1 MSQVVRTTLNCS
13 RCGQSFPAI
22 VEQIVDAGLDPQAK
36 ARFLSGRVNMV
47 TCPNCGHTLAV
58 GTSLMYHD
66 PDKELLLVHV
76 PMELNIAPQERE
88 RVIGDLTKRVMD
100 STPNEK
106 RKGYLF
112 QPKPVLTIPG
122 MIDIILE
129 ADGITADMREAQREK
144 MRVMEM
150 FLQVR
155 PDQWPQMLEEQ
166 AGVIDSE
173 FLQMVLITAENAA
186 QTGKEQMAQGLLYLY
201 NYMLQNSEVGQQVLQ
216 AAEARDA
223 AVREMADELQSYGDD
238 LTRDEFFAI
247 VLKYADDPDRIQA
260 LVGMMRPAF
269 DYAFFQELSERIDQA
284 SGDAKAQ
291 LENLREQVLTLTSA
305 VDQQTQVVLQ
315 RATDTLK
322 VIMSAEDLDAAIRPR
337 LEMVDD
343 AFLAVLQAN
352 IQAAEQHNDERTA
365 ERLREVLAKTLS
377 IMRESAPPEIRFIQ
391 DLMSAEDD
399 ATANEL
405 IETQA
410 SQFNGELLE
419 IMEAIALDLEENGQD
434 DNAERLRAMRDYAQ
448 GFVNASE

>member
-1 MSQVVRTTLNCS
+1 MRTTLNCS
-13 RCGQSFPAI
+13 RCGQTFPAI
-22 VEQIVDAGLDPQAK
+22 IEQIVDAGLDPQAK

-58 GTSLMYHD
+58 GTPLMYHD

-129 ADGITADMREAQREK
+129 ADGITAEMRDAQREK

-166 AGVIDSE
+166 GSVVDSE
-173 FLQMVLITAENAA
+173 FFQMILLTAENAA
-186 QTGKEQMAQGLLYLY
+186 QTGKEQMAQGLMYLY
-201 NYMLQNSEVGQQVLQ
+201 NFLIQNSEVGQQVMQ

-223 AVREMADELQSYGDD
+223 AVHEMAEELQSYGDD

-260 LVGMMRPAF
+260 LVGLMRPAF

-284 SGDAKAQ
+284 SGDEKAQ
-291 LENLREQVLTLTSA
+291 LENLREQVLTLTSV
-305 VDQQTQVVLQ
+305 VDQQTQAVLQ

-410 SQFNGELLE
+410 SKFNGELLE

-448 GFVNASE
+448 GFVSASE